1 MLAQS
6 RVKRLCTCD
15 LTPSRTFA
23 PGSCRDSRLDELCF
37 DTFCFSVSAL
47 VIGAPRSEWILLP
60 RRASAFREGHKK
72 SSSLFQKIC
81 WEEPEKQKTRSPP
94 GAGIIPKQCPM
105 ERVEMERGYQ
115 CIARRCEGELRRWWV

>member
-15 LTPSRTFA
+15 LIPSRIFA

-47 VIGAPRSEWILLP
+47 VIGAPRSERILLP
-60 RRASAFREGHKK
+60 RRASAFLEGHKK

-105 ERVEMERGYQ
+105 EIGRASCRERV
-115 CIARRCEGELRRWWV
+115 